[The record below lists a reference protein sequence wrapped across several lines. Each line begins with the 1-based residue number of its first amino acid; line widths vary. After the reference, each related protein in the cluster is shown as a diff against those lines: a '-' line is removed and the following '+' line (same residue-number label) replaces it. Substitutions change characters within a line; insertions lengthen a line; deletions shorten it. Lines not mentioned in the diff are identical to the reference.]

1 MLRAQWS
8 AVSDVTAS
16 AVPRVWDQLFDCRE
30 GQEWTRRIISRIFFG
45 AIIKLV
51 SNYVHKDSLFFNG
64 PLLAQEA
71 QLLIRSASLLA
82 MITVFV
88 QEQEFQINQ
97 LR

>member
-1 MLRAQWS
+1 M
-8 AVSDVTAS
+8 SDVTAS
-16 AVPRVWDQLFDCRE
+16 AVPE
-30 GQEWTRRIISRIFFG
+30 SEISCLTVGKAKDGHAASFRGFFFG

-71 QLLIRSASLLA
+71 QLLIRSASLLV

-88 QEQEFQINQ
+88 QEQKFQINQ